1 MLFCFRAALV
11 ARTFFFDMGKQLR
24 YNTATG
30 GDWYAVQVVEQKIR
44 RGRTLFNYD
53 RFRHLHII

>member
-1 MLFCFRAALV
+1 
-11 ARTFFFDMGKQLR
+11 MGKQLR